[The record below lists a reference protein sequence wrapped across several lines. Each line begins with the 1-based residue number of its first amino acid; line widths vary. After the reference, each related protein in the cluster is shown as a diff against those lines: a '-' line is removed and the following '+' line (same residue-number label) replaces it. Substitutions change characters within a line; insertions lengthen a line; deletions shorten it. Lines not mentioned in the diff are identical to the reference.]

1 MIGMTATAT
10 ATRPRQATATVT
22 APVSASELAT
32 PRIRT
37 GDVIELDLDGVAVSA
52 LVLLAAGDA
61 VILDTCDGS
70 TPVVVRLI
78 DLGPV
83 RVFDPR

>member
-1 MIGMTATAT
+1 MAATM
-10 ATRPRQATATVT
+10 VK
-22 APVSASELAT
+22 SASAT
-32 PRIRT
+32 RIRT
-37 GDVIELDLDGVAVSA
+37 GNVIELDVEGVAVSA
-52 LVLLAAGDA
+52 LVLLAAGDS

-78 DLGPV
+78 DLGSV

>member
-1 MIGMTATAT
+1 MAAHAT
-10 ATRPRQATATVT
+10 ATR
-22 APVSASELAT
+22 
-32 PRIRT
+32 IRT
-37 GDVIELDLDGVAVSA
+37 GNVIEMDVDGNAVSA

-78 DLGPV
+78 DLGSV

>member
-1 MIGMTATAT
+1 M
-10 ATRPRQATATVT
+10 VK
-22 APVSASELAT
+22 SASAT
-32 PRIRT
+32 RIRT
-37 GDVIELDLDGVAVSA
+37 GNVIELDVEGVAVSA
-52 LVLLAAGDA
+52 LVLLAAGDS

-78 DLGPV
+78 DLGSV

>member
-1 MIGMTATAT
+1 MNGTATK
-10 ATRPRQATATVT
+10 TR
-22 APVSASELAT
+22 L
-32 PRIRT
+32 RT
-37 GDVIELDLDGVAVSA
+37 GNVIEMDIDGEAVSA
-52 LVLLAAGDA
+52 IVLLATGDA
-61 VILDTCDGS
+61 VILDICDGS

>member
-1 MIGMTATAT
+1 MTMTMTA
-10 ATRPRQATATVT
+10 QAEALV
-22 APVSASELAT
+22 APAA

-37 GDVIELDLDGVAVSA
+37 GNVVELDINGVAVSA
-52 LVLLAAGDA
+52 LVLLATGDS

-70 TPVVVRLI
+70 TPVVARLI
-78 DLGPV
+78 DLGAV